1 MDIINIQFALN
12 KSIIGKSREKPG
24 RGKNS
29 RKNSIGQ
36 TSITFSNISCSHKC
50 HTITIS
56 LFGIYLLQE
65 EDS

>member
-36 TSITFSNISCSHKC
+36 T
-50 HTITIS
+50 
-56 LFGIYLLQE
+56 
-65 EDS
+65 